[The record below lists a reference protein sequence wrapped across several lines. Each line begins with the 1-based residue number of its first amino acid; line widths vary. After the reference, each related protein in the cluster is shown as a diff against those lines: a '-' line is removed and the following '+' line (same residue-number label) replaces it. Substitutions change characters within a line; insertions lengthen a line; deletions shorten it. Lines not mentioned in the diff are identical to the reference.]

1 MTTTT
6 ARRIAIALAA
16 GAVTLAGLSACAPLV
31 VGGAAVAGAGM
42 VATDRRSSSAQVDDQ
57 AIELRG
63 AARIRDIANDDMNV
77 TVTSFNRQ
85 VLLTGTVG
93 SDADRRKVEDAI
105 RRVDNVRS
113 VVNEVVVGPGSSF
126 PDRSNDTFITG
137 KVKAALLDQNDI
149 FANSFKVVT
158 ERGVVY
164 LMGIA
169 TRTETDRAT
178 DVARG
183 TSGVKK
189 VVRMVEVI
197 SDQELANLKA
207 QQPLSQVSG
216 SGSSSSSGTSAAPA
230 SSSSTSTSRVPLP
243 PMEPLP
249 GSSSAAPPATTP
261 ASSGVVTTPVR

>member
-16 GAVTLAGLSACAPLV
+16 GAVSLASLSACAPLV

-42 VATDRRSSSAQVDDQ
+42 VATDRRSSGAQVDDQ
-57 AIELRG
+57 SIELRG
-63 AARIRDIANDDMNV
+63 AARIREIANDDMNV

-93 SDADRRKVEDAI
+93 NEADKRKVEDAI
-105 RRVDNVRS
+105 RRVENVRS
-113 VVNEVVVGPGSSF
+113 VVNEVVVGPGSTF

-137 KVKAALLDQNDI
+137 KVKASLLDQNDI

-158 ERGVVY
+158 ERSVVY

-169 TRTETDRAT
+169 TRQETERAT
-178 DVARG
+178 DVARN
-183 TSGVKK
+183 TSGVQK
-189 VVRMVEVI
+189 VVRLVEII

-207 QQPLSQVSG
+207 QQPIPSGVSTTSSSPSG
-216 SGSSSSSGTSAAPA
+216 SASTAPA
-230 SSSSTSTSRVPLP
+230 STSSSRVPLP
-243 PMEPLP
+243 PMEPSP
-249 GSSSAAPPATTP
+249 GSGSPSAAP